1 MCLVDFLSPVSR
13 QIVIFFV
20 DWRDN
25 LSQHEPSKPN
35 NPEQRHTAEVWENAV
50 MIPPASTEHG
60 KPQALGSGK
69 ARDGREWGRMKA
81 EAKMPTNGGRN
92 KGRGKRLGRKTG
104 RGNPT
109 NKPPVTMSSF
119 HPRSLAASGR
129 GVKWVKTV

>member
-25 LSQHEPSKPN
+25 LSQHEPSKPS

-50 MIPPASTEHG
+50 TIPPASTEHG

-69 ARDGREWGRMKA
+69 ARDGREWGLKRERQTT
-81 EAKMPTNGGRN
+81 EAAMGIS
-92 KGRGKRLGRKTG
+92 KRT
-104 RGNPT
+104 
-109 NKPPVTMSSF
+109 
-119 HPRSLAASGR
+119 PREAIGTVLVLRLVIIAQLAAHE
-129 GVKWVKTV
+129 VDHA